1 MAGGNGKWPS
11 HYKGLNMQLPWD
23 PSNGMVEHL
32 SQENDNPCSHK
43 NLHTKVH
50 CSFAHRAKNCSNGT
64 PCWQVKSLRIP
75 DHGILLSQIK
85 ESTIGTLT
93 RSNLQRLVLPEKSQ
107 SPKVAHLWFHWSNTL
122 ELRKSQQWRADE
134 WLPEVRAGSGTR
146 EMFCMLTGKVG
157 MNLHCEKTKRI
168 NQTHTQC
175 KQVRACETGKPKHN
189 RYVLSVASV
198 LLDVTI
204 VGNWVKD
211 IQYPLLYFLQL
222 GINT

>member
-122 ELRKSQQWRADE
+122 ELRKSAMKSRWVAARGQGWQWDKGNVLYADWEGGNESPLWENQKNQPNTHPVQTGEGMWDWEAQAQQVCPPSAE
-134 WLPEVRAGSGTR
+134 AVGVHQLHQ
-146 EMFCMLTGKVG
+146 FC
-157 MNLHCEKTKRI
+157 
-168 NQTHTQC
+168 
-175 KQVRACETGKPKHN
+175 
-189 RYVLSVASV
+189 
-198 LLDVTI
+198 
-204 VGNWVKD
+204 
-211 IQYPLLYFLQL
+211 
-222 GINT
+222 